1 MKQKTWAF
9 FPQICFSFHF
19 FKQLEWSSPAICH
32 SSPPYRKSNTDSEFI
47 NALLTRVL
55 GEIQNSNCSARQ
67 RNPQMEPRTIGRPAG
82 QNELVD
88 LAAHGRKGVE
98 LDSER
103 NFLGT
108 LRPTTDCRNRTFKW
122 PKSWLGRCQSESISE
137 RDVEWPGHIPI
148 RQFAVQ
154 PRYHRPGG
162 GWSADP
168 KLSRQF
174 ALCGPAS
181 WAVSSMQKAI
191 QPTISRRSASLEA
204 EPAFVVS
211 SHPKTMHRIDRF

>member
-1 MKQKTWAF
+1 MPF
-9 FPQICFSFHF
+9 FPTVSQVKHRFRIHQCIAYSR
-19 FKQLEWSSPAICH
+19 S
-32 SSPPYRKSNTDSEFI
+32 RRNSNP
-47 NALLTRVL
+47 
-55 GEIQNSNCSARQ
+55 NCSARQ

-82 QNELVD
+82 QNELVG

-98 LDSER
+98 LHSER

-108 LRPTTDCRNRTFKW
+108 LRPTTDCRNRAFKW
-122 PKSWLGRCQSESISE
+122 PKSWQGRCQFWA
-137 RDVEWPGHIPI
+137 RCGVPGHIPI

-174 ALCGPAS
+174 ALCGPTS
-181 WAVSSMQKAI
+181 SAVSSMQKAI

-204 EPAFVVS
+204 EPALVVS
-211 SHPKTMHRIDRF
+211 SHPKTMHRIECF